1 MYTETEGIILRQ
13 IKTVNGRRMIVLLSK
28 KYGKIS
34 AGTSISERGKNKSAL
49 ALRPFTLGRYEV
61 FKGRE
66 SYSIN
71 GAETI
76 NSFFSIGENIDK
88 FAAASVALELS
99 DRLLE
104 EDQQASGM
112 FNLLSEFLYMLEA
125 RSSDFGTLLVG
136 FKLKALVLSGSGIQ
150 ADACVRCGKTEG
162 LTYLSV
168 QDGGLVCRECI
179 PPGTVLNPLIFEVSD
194 DIINVIRFV
203 QAHPIRSLEKLSIP
217 KEVQTRLSRILKAY
231 YSFHLGIDAL
241 KSESLI
247 I

>member
-1 MYTETEGIILRQ
+1 MYTETEGIVLKQ
-13 IKTVNGRRMIVLLSK
+13 IKTAYGRRMIVLLSK

-66 SYSIN
+66 SYSIT
-71 GAETI
+71 GAETV
-76 NSFFSIGENIDK
+76 NSFFSIGEDIDK
-88 FAAASVALELS
+88 FAAASVALELA

-104 EDQQASGM
+104 EDQPAAGM
-112 FNLLSEFLYMLEA
+112 FNLLSEFLSMLEER
-125 RSSDFGTLLVG
+125 RSDYGTLLTG

-150 ADACVRCGKTEG
+150 TDACVRCQKTED
-162 LTYLSV
+162 LRYLSV
-168 QDGGLVCRECI
+168 QDGGFVCGECI
-179 PPGTVLNPLIFEVSD
+179 PSGSVLNPLIFEVSD
-194 DIINVIRFV
+194 DIINVTRFV

-217 KEVQTRLSRILKAY
+217 KDVQTRLNRILKAY
-231 YSFHLGIDAL
+231 YSFHLGIDSL

>member
-1 MYTETEGIILRQ
+1 MYTETEGIVLKQ

-49 ALRPFTLGRYEV
+49 SLRPFTHGRYEL

-66 SYSIN
+66 SYSVN

-76 NSFFSIGENIDK
+76 DSFFSIGENIDK
-88 FAAASVALELS
+88 FAAASVALELC

-104 EDQQASGM
+104 EGQQAPGM
-112 FNLLSEFLYMLEA
+112 YSLLLEFLTVLEQ
-125 RSSDFGTLLVG
+125 RRSDFGTLTLG
-136 FKLKALVLSGSGIQ
+136 FKIKALDVFGSGIQ
-150 ADACVRCGKTEG
+150 TEGCVRCKNASD
-162 LTYLSV
+162 LKYFSV
-168 QDGGLVCRECI
+168 EDGGFVCGSCI
-179 PPGTVLNPLIFEVSD
+179 PSGSALNPLIFEVSD
-194 DIINVIRFV
+194 DIINVTRFIK
-203 QAHPIRSLEKLSIP
+203 AHPVRSLEKLSVP
-217 KEVQTRLSRILKAY
+217 KDVQARLTRILKAY
-231 YSFHLGIDAL
+231 FSFHLGIDSL